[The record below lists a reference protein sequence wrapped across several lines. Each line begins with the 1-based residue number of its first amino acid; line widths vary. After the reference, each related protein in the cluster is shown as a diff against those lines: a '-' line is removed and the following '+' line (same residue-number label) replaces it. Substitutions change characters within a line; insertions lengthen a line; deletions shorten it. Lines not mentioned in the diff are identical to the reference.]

1 MNTHVFFTVFG
12 PLSINETEQDPL
24 PYWRWSSLIPT
35 FRYFLFQ
42 WIVHNKK
49 GLDEWDVTWGEFEWR
64 GSALK
69 WNPTFFL

>member
-42 WIVHNKK
+42 
-49 GLDEWDVTWGEFEWR
+49 
-64 GSALK
+64 
-69 WNPTFFL
+69 